1 MNRFQTDFCNLQ
13 VSALAQSTA
22 SVVGALSSLLVAT
35 LGLPVAGIPGA
46 RLLHHPRDTP
56 NTFLLTGRGQQL
68 TAIQNIVHQ
77 LLADT
82 GRMAAVGLP
91 VDSSVNLERAF
102 STNIHNTNGGGYS
115 PVPATRY
122 GLGQVSL
129 GYMHTCLAYHEES
142 GSGPDQDRASVASSA
157 LPLFLLIR
165 EENLAAAGLDTHSCV
180 QFVIDLFSQWLAV
193 PGGQDTPL
201 GVLTAAVRAI
211 TMISDIF
218 TQTHQFAW
226 MQACLSDL
234 QKVHPP
240 EDDLMAALL
249 CLGLSKAV
257 AVTSRLEPELWD
269 RLRKTLENGLR
280 SQNTFTRTAATHG
293 LLYLLQADFSLDEA
307 AGGLLGLAVDH
318 LKSHLLAAGRGNA
331 NLTPEDSAL
340 VTWSLLFYVLENFS
354 PELAA
359 VDQQSSPDAVSGHF
373 VQLALMAA
381 GHADLSR
388 PVYTCLMA
396 GLERL
401 VVAGSVVVRGRQLD
415 QVIKLATDLMTEW
428 APVSVLPAVQLFLGM
443 LNLWE

>member
-77 LLADT
+77 RLADT

-293 LLYLLQADFSLDEA
+293 LLYLLQADFSLEEA
-307 AGGLLGLAVDH
+307 AGGH
-318 LKSHLLAAGRGNA
+318 
-331 NLTPEDSAL
+331 LTPEDSAL